1 MAERPR
7 SSAEKARKSAEEINS
22 SFQTDRSSQSLLT
35 KHTVRSGGS
44 QLYETKSLTPA
55 ILHPAV

>member
-1 MAERPR
+1 PGKQLVTHTHLRMG
-7 SSAEKARKSAEEINS
+7 
-22 SFQTDRSSQSLLT
+22 LT
-35 KHTVRSGGS
+35 QHTVRSGGS